1 MLQSSSGQKWSI
13 ESNHQKGFS
22 NFKVGIIELSFP
34 FMQEPTEKQLTL
46 NKSSY
51 SLAGIADD
59 GGQSRVSCVVGNSK
73 AIQTNGDNSHQ
84 LFNKKRPN
92 LTSSTNCNPV
102 NTDSRN
108 CCAGLCTNWWQCS
121 RWWWGYL
128 GDLVSSLQSTAG
140 VPMRVDKHTIAT
152 PTHQLQTTSQLTPG
166 KEHPIHMPG
175 GCCHGDNR

>member
-1 MLQSSSGQKWSI
+1 MVTHLSSEGIVEKKSSQIPTLRSENFVGVLTECFSP
-13 ESNHQKGFS
+13 HQGKSEALSRNIRKVFT

-73 AIQTNGDNSHQ
+73 AIQTNGDNGHQ

-108 CCAGLCTNWWQCS
+108 CWAGLCTN
-121 RWWWGYL
+121 
-128 GDLVSSLQSTAG
+128 
-140 VPMRVDKHTIAT
+140 
-152 PTHQLQTTSQLTPG
+152 
-166 KEHPIHMPG
+166 
-175 GCCHGDNR
+175 